1 MLHRW
6 LALAVMAATLLFG
19 AAGSQAAEVAV
30 VDSQL
35 VVTGSG
41 DVNDIIDIRPTA
53 FGYEVHDARDE
64 ITVGPGCGTP
74 TPRLA
79 YCGFLIVSVKV
90 DGGAGNDLIG
100 LWDVDLPVE
109 MIGGE
114 GNDFLEGGRVADS
127 VSGGA
132 GDDGIVG
139 GEGNDLLT
147 AGDGADVVQGG
158 QGTDT
163 IQGGAGDDVLE
174 GESGDGNVVLGGEGR
189 DLLRGG
195 PLDDRLNGDQGDD
208 ALLGGGGDDVVETGP
223 GSDAVF
229 DVEAR
234 DDVRC
239 SSRDRVRV
247 RSGVQTTCRTLSGVI
262 RRPIVWPP
270 LDSARAAAL
279 PFPDPRV
286 KARIRRP
293 GAPKRTTVCIDYAR
307 WVPGVTVRVRILTR
321 SGGLVKRF
329 SRVMAASTCKSFRR
343 PRPGQHADHARGR
356 VRGSL

>member
-1 MLHRW
+1 MQHRW
-6 LALAVMAATLLFG
+6 LALAVLAAFVLCGAAT
-19 AAGSQAAEVAV
+19 SQAAEVAV
-30 VDSQL
+30 VDSKL
-35 VVTGSG
+35 VVTASG
-41 DVNDIIDIRPTA
+41 EVNDIIDVRPTP
-53 FGYEVHDARDE
+53 FGYEVYDAREDL
-64 ITVGPGCGTP
+64 TAGTGCGNL
-74 TPRLA
+74 TPRIA
-79 YCGFLIVSVKV
+79 YCGFLVVAVKV
-90 DGGAGNDLIG
+90 DGAAGNDLIG

-109 MIGGE
+109 VIGGE

-163 IQGGAGDDVLE
+163 IQGGEGDDVLE
-174 GESGDGNVVLGGEGR
+174 GDGGDGNIVLGGEGR

-208 ALLGGGGDDVVETGP
+208 ALLGGGGGDVVETGP
-223 GSDAVF
+223 GSDEVF

-247 RSGVQTTCRTLSGVI
+247 RSGVRTTCRTLPGVV
-262 RRPIVWPP
+262 RRPIIWPP
-270 LDSARAAAL
+270 LDSARAAQL
-279 PFPDPRV
+279 PFPDARV
-286 KARIRRP
+286 KAKIRRP
-293 GAPKRTTVCIDYAR
+293 GAPKRTTVCIIYAR
-307 WVPGVTVRVRILTR
+307 WLSGVTVRVRILTR

-329 SRVMAASTCKSFRR
+329 KRVMAASTCKSFRQ
-343 PRPGQHADHARGR
+343 PRPGRHADHARGR
-356 VRGSL
+356 VRGLL

>member
-6 LALAVMAATLLFG
+6 LAFAVLAATFLFG

-53 FGYEVHDARDE
+53 FGYEVYDARDE

-74 TPRLA
+74 TPGLA
-79 YCGFLIVSVKV
+79 YCGFLVVSVKV

-163 IQGGAGDDVLE
+163 IQGGDGDDVLQGE
-174 GESGDGNVVLGGEGR
+174 GGDGNVVLGGEGR

-195 PLDDRLNGDQGDD
+195 PLDDRLNGDRGDD

-223 GSDAVF
+223 GSDEVF

-239 SSRDRVRV
+239 SSTDRVRV
-247 RSGVQTTCRTLSGVI
+247 RSGVQTTCRTLSRVI
-262 RRPIVWPP
+262 RRPVIWPP
-270 LDSARAAAL
+270 LESARAAQL
-279 PFPDPRV
+279 PFPDPKV
-286 KARIRRP
+286 VAKIRRP
-293 GAPKRTTVCIDYAR
+293 GAAKRTSVCIKYAR
-307 WVPGVTVRVRILTR
+307 WVPGVTVRVRIFTR
-321 SGGLVKRF
+321 SGGLIKRF
-329 SRVMAASTCKSFRR
+329 KRVMAAHDCKSFRK
-343 PRPGQHADHARGR
+343 PRPGRHAHYARGR
-356 VRGSL
+356 VLGSL